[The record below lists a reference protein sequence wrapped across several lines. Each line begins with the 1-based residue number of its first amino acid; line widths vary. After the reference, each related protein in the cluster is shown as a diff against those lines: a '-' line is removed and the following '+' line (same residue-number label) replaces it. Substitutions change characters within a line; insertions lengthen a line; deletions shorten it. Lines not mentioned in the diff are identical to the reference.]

1 MDISFGEQYR
11 SRGAGAWSAFR
22 ADVARTYRI
31 SEGGPLRRALECLG
45 TPGLHALAVIRFGQW
60 ALACPAG
67 LRIVFDPV
75 YLLLNFGI
83 RILWGIDMSRRTRIG
98 PGLYI
103 AHFGGIVISPQA
115 VIGARC
121 NISQGVTIGVSG
133 RGDRAGVPVIGN
145 DVYIAPGACLF
156 GPIRIGNNAKIGA
169 NAAVGQDV
177 PDNAIAV
184 LDPGFRI
191 VSYRG
196 NRDAARGDS
205 ARNAS

>member
-1 MDISFGEQYR
+1 MDISIGTRYR
-11 SRGAGAWSAFR
+11 SGGAGAWSAFR
-22 ADVARTYRI
+22 ADIARTYRI
-31 SEGGPLRRALECLG
+31 GEGGPLRRTLECLG
-45 TPGLHALAVIRFGQW
+45 TPGLHALAAIRFGQW
-60 ALACPAG
+60 SLACPGWA
-67 LRIVFDPV
+67 RIVLDPI
-75 YLLLNFGI
+75 YLLLNLAV
-83 RILWGIDMSRRTRIG
+83 RVLWGIDMSRRTRIG

-103 AHFGGIVISPQA
+103 AHFGGIVISPRA

-133 RGDRAGVPVIGN
+133 RGDRSGVPVIGN

-156 GPIRIGNNAKIGA
+156 GPIRIGNNVKIGA
-169 NAAVGQDV
+169 NAVIGEDL

-196 NRDAARGDS
+196 NRDAARAAEGQKTT
-205 ARNAS
+205 